1 MHFYIMFGK
10 QGTPSFMILILFL
23 ALRHRRHGTSTVG
36 FRLNTKNDMP
46 RQILICQGPYVKISI
61 VLLTNSN
68 MSLGMLKGVVPS
80 TYLGYLQSNSLN
92 IKVNTSTNMAT
103 SSSSFLKKV
112 PLQLT

>member
-1 MHFYIMFGK
+1 
-10 QGTPSFMILILFL
+10 
-23 ALRHRRHGTSTVG
+23 
-36 FRLNTKNDMP
+36 MP